1 MILTK
6 QKPGMMNVAT
16 GTGGLQKL
24 HRSYIQMTLTKK
36 EPGIMNVSSD
46 TGDLEMV
53 ETKL

>member
-1 MILTK
+1 
-6 QKPGMMNVAT
+6 MNVAS
-16 GTGGLQKL
+16 GTGDLQMVQKV
-24 HRSYIQMTLTKK
+24 HRSYIQITLTKE